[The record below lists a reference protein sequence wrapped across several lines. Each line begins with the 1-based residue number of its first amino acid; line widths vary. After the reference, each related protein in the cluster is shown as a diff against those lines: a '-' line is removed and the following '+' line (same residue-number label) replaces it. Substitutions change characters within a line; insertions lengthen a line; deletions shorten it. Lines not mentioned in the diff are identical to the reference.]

1 MSGEGQN
8 RVEQE
13 EQEGGGRREEGGGRK
28 QEGGRRE
35 DEDEHEHEGE
45 DDGQE
50 ELEEEFVLWCCVLQ
64 VAQAD
69 LADRAAGMQAMPKTP
84 PLPPGTAAPKT
95 PPLPPRSAPS
105 KPGDLI
111 RGLLREPPLVQE
123 EDPPLEQQLAPEQ
136 ESSHDSGSEE
146 DLWAC
151 HPSPS
156 PAHAYNTHM
165 SACMRLC
172 VLACQDS
179 FISGG
184 PFDVVV
190 ELTYLRVYMCIYIHM
205 CPGSP
210 CFQEGLQGVYMYI
223 KGLLQFRRSCKC
235 RWRL

>member
-1 MSGEGQN
+1 M
-8 RVEQE
+8 
-13 EQEGGGRREEGGGRK
+13 
-28 QEGGRRE
+28 
-35 DEDEHEHEGE
+35 
-45 DDGQE
+45 
-50 ELEEEFVLWCCVLQ
+50 LWCCVLQ

-69 LADRAAGMQAMPKTP
+69 LADRAALAAEPAP
-84 PLPPGTAAPKT
+84 PE
-95 PPLPPRSAPS
+95 
-105 KPGDLI
+105 I
-111 RGLLREPPLVQE
+111 QE
-123 EDPPLEQQLAPEQ
+123 EMAPEE
-136 ESSHDSGSEE
+136 ESVHDRGSEE

-172 VLACQDS
+172 VLTCQDS

-184 PFDVVV
+184 PAHVDVVV

>member
-1 MSGEGQN
+1 M
-8 RVEQE
+8 EQE

-28 QEGGRRE
+28 HEGGRRE

-64 VAQAD
+64 VAQAS
-69 LADRAAGMQAMPKTP
+69 LADRAA
-84 PLPPGTAAPKT
+84 LAPK
-95 PPLPPRSAPS
+95 PAL
-105 KPGDLI
+105 GDLV
-111 RGLLREPPLVQE
+111 RSLLREQE
-123 EDPPLEQQLAPEQ
+123 EMAPEEEQ
-136 ESSHDSGSEE
+136 KEMAPEEESVHDSGSEE

-151 HPSPS
+151 HPSPA

-190 ELTYLRVYMCIYIHM
+190 ELTYFRVYMCIYIHM

-210 CFQEGLQGVYMYI
+210 CFQEGLQDVYMYI
-223 KGLLQFRRSCKC
+223 QGLLKFRRSCKC